1 MYTKPLTRQTVTTV
15 DVTDD
20 VNVIGRLLIAA
31 AINPRFCA
39 KLLNDPENA
48 VRGGFG
54 GEQFHITGETMKV
67 IISIRESSLPGF
79 IQQLDSSLGNRL
91 LMSEPINSSS

>member
-15 DVTDD
+15 DVSDD
-20 VNVIGRLLIAA
+20 VSVIGRLLIAA

-54 GEQFHITGETMKV
+54 GEQFHVTGETMKV
-67 IISIRESSLPGF
+67 MASIRESTLPEF
-79 IQQLDSSLGNRL
+79 VQRLDSGLGNRL
-91 LMSEPINSSS
+91 LISGPIKSSS